1 VAAPARA
8 KAGGAGTGQPLP
20 ASGAAPGRAA
30 PAASGAW
37 SRAAARGGPLLALL
51 AVAAPTSLALAPGP
65 AHAEAAQ
72 GPLEQRIPGTLRDLF
87 LEVVPWDARA
97 PAGGRIRL
105 GWSMANDWSTPTVL
119 GKGSETVYLR
129 LDEQADAL
137 DLSLRLPWSATAPL
151 GPAWLRRVSS
161 ALEARVTWHWGGW
174 SDGAIQ
180 AWHSGWVFYGF
191 GRRLYPPD
199 QVHVNLGAPGAS
211 ALADV
216 QATTFAVGDL
226 VLRNQVLLWEGGE
239 PLAPGPAARAGV
251 SLRLDVKFPTGSL
264 ARLGGSGGW
273 DVALGASGTW
283 QVAPWLVGHATGA
296 VAAWSGLPGR
306 FPMQPARWHGSLDL
320 SLVFLAGDWSVVLED
335 RLTSPIFEPGWSYV
349 DAGPDGE
356 LQTSATYAA
365 TRTQNQVT
373 LGVRW
378 GPLTLWISE
387 DYFLGWNPGAGP
399 NSWFYNSNAPDLAMG
414 LALTLGL

>member
-1 VAAPARA
+1 VP
-8 KAGGAGTGQPLP
+8 PLP
-20 ASGAAPGRAA
+20 RAPGGPATGIAPPRLRTAG
-30 PAASGAW
+30 PAAGRDRLAGLAAGRGRIASL
-37 SRAAARGGPLLALL
+37 AAAVLLALC
-51 AVAAPTSLALAPGP
+51 AAPRSARADP
-65 AHAEAAQ
+65 AQ

-97 PAGGRIRL
+97 PAGGRLRL
-105 GWSMANDWSTPTVL
+105 GWSIANDWSTPTVL
-119 GKGSETVYLR
+119 GNGAETVYLR

-137 DLSLRLPWSATAPL
+137 DLSVRLAWSVAAPH

-161 ALEARVTWHWGGW
+161 ALETRVTWHWGGW

-180 AWHSGWVFYGF
+180 AWHSGWAFYGF

-199 QVHVNLGAPGAS
+199 QIHVNLGRPGAS

-226 VLRNQVLLWEGGE
+226 VLRNQVLIWEGGD
-239 PLAPGPAARAGV
+239 PLAPGPEARAGV
-251 SLRLDVKFPTGSL
+251 SLRLDVKIPTGSPS
-264 ARLGGSGGW
+264 RLGGSGGW
-273 DVALGASGTW
+273 DVALGLSGTW

-296 VAAWSGLPGR
+296 LASWSGLPSR

-335 RLTSPIFEPGWSYV
+335 RLTSPIFAAGWRFL
-349 DAGPDGE
+349 DGGPDGE

-365 TRTQNQVT
+365 TRTQNQIT

-378 GPLTLWISE
+378 GPLTFWISE
-387 DYFLGWNPGAGP
+387 DYLIGWNPGAGP

-414 LALTLGL
+414 LAVTLGL